1 MKSQDRLVKIKLI
14 FMRVRVQESE
24 NGRLDADFLNG
35 FANYLLKKNFC
46 HV

>member
-1 MKSQDRLVKIKLI
+1 MKINTKL

-24 NGRLDADFLNG
+24 NGRLDADFLSD
-35 FANYLLKKNFC
+35 FANYLLKKIFC